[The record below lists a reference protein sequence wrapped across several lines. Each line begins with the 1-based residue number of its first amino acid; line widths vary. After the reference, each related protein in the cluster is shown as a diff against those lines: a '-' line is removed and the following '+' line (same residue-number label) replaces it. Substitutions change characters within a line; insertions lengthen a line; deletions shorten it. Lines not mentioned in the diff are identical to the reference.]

1 MSDTPAL
8 DGRRLVR
15 TLERAG
21 FRVLRVRG
29 SHHFLRHPDGRSTV
43 VPVHGGETVGK
54 GLFRK
59 ILKDC
64 EMSSEELMELL

>member
-1 MSDTPAL
+1 MSDTPAV

-21 FRVLRVRG
+21 FSVLRVRG

-43 VPVHGGETVGK
+43 VAVHGGETVGK

-64 EMSSEELMELL
+64 EMSLEEFMELL